1 MHAKSALY
9 ANFMLDKL
17 LSGLGDHGRYPTK
30 IWSDMKT
37 ELVSDETITKDGA
50 ASLQRGVET
59 VGGKLYL
66 TDQRL
71 IFEPQ
76 RINIQRGATVVLFE
90 DISNTTLCWTK
101 IINLIP
107 VAPNSLA
114 ISTTDVEH
122 RFVVFGRKDWKAAID
137 KQRSGILK

>member
-1 MHAKSALY
+1 MMHAKSALY

-90 DISNTTLCWTK
+90 DILNTTLCWTK

-107 VAPNSLA
+107 SLLIHLLSQQQMSNTDLLCSDA
-114 ISTTDVEH
+114 RIGRPRSTS
-122 RFVVFGRKDWKAAID
+122 
-137 KQRSGILK
+137 SGAEY